1 MAGNNGIGAAVP
13 NDRLYQTVTLQAALD
28 GLIFFIFGLEI
39 DAGVIGGAVH
49 VRDALYFKFHAL
61 VLPFDFFHDGRGE
74 NFVGVVLFEVYVH
87 GILVLCRDGKDH

>member
-28 GLIFFIFGLEI
+28 GLIFFIFGSEI

-61 VLPFDFFHDGRGE
+61 VLPSDFFHDGSGE
-74 NFVGVVLFEVYVH
+74 GFAGVVLFEVCVH
-87 GILVLCRDGKDH
+87 GVLVLCRDGKDH